1 MPTRLLAATTLLL
14 LASAAAPTARAADIS
29 CVLHYTMSGGGAFY
43 KHSTGTGE
51 VSCSNGQRLAVSI
64 ESKGGGLTFG
74 HSTITDGVGKFSG
87 VSDIHEVIGG
97 YATAEAN
104 AGGNVTKELLDRRD
118 RAGRS
123 QAVSRVVVAQHAE
136 VLLQHRH
143 LGIPQRE
150 RRAER
155 VREHEDRRIG
165 RPVDARERH
174 SPDAGVVKNTVS
186 PSPCSLTSKR

>member
-87 VSDIHEVIGG
+87 VSHIHEVIGG

-104 AGGNVTKELLDRRD
+104 AGAGNASKAQVVTKGSISLALT
-118 RAGRS
+118 GKGS
-123 QAVSRVVVAQHAE
+123 GHTLGVSF
-136 VLLQHRH
+136 
-143 LGIPQRE
+143 GSFI
-150 RRAER
+150 
-155 VREHEDRRIG
+155 I
-165 RPVDARERH
+165 
-174 SPDAGVVKNTVS
+174 SPRK
-186 PSPCSLTSKR
+186 

>member
-104 AGGNVTKELLDRRD
+104 AGAGNASKAQVVTKGSISLALT
-118 RAGRS
+118 GKGS
-123 QAVSRVVVAQHAE
+123 GHTLGVSF
-136 VLLQHRH
+136 
-143 LGIPQRE
+143 GSSI
-150 RRAER
+150 
-155 VREHEDRRIG
+155 I
-165 RPVDARERH
+165 
-174 SPDAGVVKNTVS
+174 SPRK
-186 PSPCSLTSKR
+186 